1 MEFDILDIDS
11 EDSNYSFQTT
21 IKNNLYNIELIW
33 NTRGQFWIIKLI
45 NSKDDIIAISKVCTD
60 YPLFFRYSHPE
71 QPQTNFWTVDLTQKG
86 LEPLRDN
93 LGTDIIIVH
102 EL

>member
-1 MEFDILDIDS
+1 MEFDILSIDS
-11 EDSNYSFQTT
+11 EDNSYSFQTI
-21 IKNNLYNIELIW
+21 IKEILYNIELVW
-33 NTRGQFWIIKLI
+33 NTRGQFWVIKLS

-60 YPLFFRYSHPE
+60 YPLFFRYSNPE

-93 LGTDIIIVH
+93 LGIDIIIVS
-102 EL
+102 ES